1 MQFNLIDEQW
11 IPVMRRDGT
20 PDKIAPHEVTK
31 DFAEN
36 PVVSLDASRAD
47 FNGALIQFLIGLVQT
62 VAAPQN
68 GAEWR
73 TRLVEP
79 PTPDELKE
87 KFATVRHAFELGGNG
102 PRFMQAFEPF
112 DDFKLTGIAGL
123 LVDAPGQNAL
133 DKNTDHFIK
142 RGAVNRMCPS
152 CCATALFTSQ
162 INAYGDGTGYR
173 TSLRGGSGP
182 LTTLVISDEHHN
194 TLWQLIWLNVLEK
207 KSFLNLCANPDRVS
221 PKDSFPWLA
230 ATRTSEKDTGFE
242 TTPMDVHPAQMFWSM
257 SQRIKLNIEES
268 QTGDCEV
275 CGNVSDSCIAA
286 FKKKNSGV
294 NYVGSW
300 LHPLTPYGRKEDGT
314 TIPSHGERGGLT
326 YRHWLGY
333 VNVDSVT
340 NRSPAKVVHEFY
352 ERIKPD
358 WQFRLWIFGYDI
370 YKNAIIR
377 CWYEAKMPLL
387 HTDEKIL
394 KTFEYEIA
402 NLVVSASEVVSNTK
416 SAVKRAL
423 FSKIK
428 EIKKS
433 GEATWETPSSITKE
447 DKELFY
453 QLALAFWQGTETDF
467 YKSVFR
473 IKECLESGEDILGVK
488 MEWHR
493 ILCATGDSLFSSHV
507 MSSSIEDADPK
518 RVVIAHKELEKYN
531 HCKKI
536 KELLGIPVE
545 QSGVG
550 KKVKTKK

>member
-36 PVVSLDASRAD
+36 PVVSLDAFRAD

-102 PRFMQAFEPF
+102 PRFMQAFESF

-123 LVDAPGQNAL
+123 LVDAPGQHAL

-142 RGAVNRMCPS
+142 RGTVNRMCPS

-182 LTTLVISDEHHN
+182 LTTLVISGEHHN

-257 SQRIKLNIEES
+257 SQRIKLNFEGS
-268 QTGDCEV
+268 QKGDCEV
-275 CGNVSDSCIAA
+275 CGNVSTICIST
-286 FKKKNSGV
+286 FKKKNCGV

-300 LHPLTPYGRKEDGT
+300 LHPLTPYGRKEDGA
-314 TIPSHGERGGLT
+314 TIPLHGEKSGLT
-326 YRHWLGY
+326 YRHWLGC
-333 VNVDSVT
+333 VIVDSAN
-340 NRSPAKVVHEFY
+340 NRSPAKVVHKFY
-352 ERIKPD
+352 ERVQHD
-358 WQFRLWIFGYDI
+358 WQFRLWVFGYDI
-370 YKNAIIR
+370 YKNAKIR
-377 CWYEAKMPLL
+377 CWYESLMPLL
-387 HTDEKIL
+387 YIDSSFKA
-394 KTFEYEIA
+394 EYENTVA
-402 NLVVSASEVVSNTK
+402 NMIRAAVLV
-416 SAVKRAL
+416 
-423 FSKIK
+423 
-428 EIKKS
+428 
-433 GEATWETPSSITKE
+433 GENLRIGLKNSIHGKPI
-447 DKELFY
+447 
-453 QLALAFWQGTETDF
+453 
-467 YKSVFR
+467 V
-473 IKECLESGEDILGVK
+473 
-488 MEWHR
+488 
-493 ILCATGDSLFSSHV
+493 
-507 MSSSIEDADPK
+507 DP
-518 RVVIAHKELEKYN
+518 IT
-531 HCKKI
+531 KKI
-536 KELLGIPVE
+536 KWEYRDI
-545 QSGVG
+545 
-550 KKVKTKK
+550 KKLPGDEDKRRSKVLFKTKEKTFLISVESFFWNNTEPKFVSLLNFM